1 MCKASIL
8 RRNDVTSSRNTLD
21 QVPDDQTLI
30 DLASSGDSKAFELLL
45 RRYQKLVYNLL
56 FQMVRSHEV
65 AADLTQDSF
74 LKAYKSLRTFR
85 RGANFKPWILKIATN
100 SCLNYV
106 RDNKQISSL
115 DAMLEEE
122 PGMEPVSAIDVER
135 EVELKI
141 SQQELFAA
149 LEQLSSRQRNIFA
162 LRYHNDLSYDDIA
175 TIAGESVPT
184 VKSMLFRVRDKLR
197 RLLADSKGVAG
208 PQLDLKDPKTDFKN
222 QRGEGNE

>member
-1 MCKASIL
+1 
-8 RRNDVTSSRNTLD
+8 VTNSRTFLD
-21 QVPDDQTLI
+21 HQPEDQKLI
-30 DLASSGDSKAFELLL
+30 DLALCGDAKAFEQLL

-106 RDNKQISSL
+106 RDNKQVGSL
-115 DAMLEEE
+115 DAMLEAE
-122 PGMEPVSAIDVER
+122 PGMEPVSSVDVER

-149 LEQLSSRQRNIFA
+149 LEQLSSRQRNIFV

-175 TIAGESVPT
+175 AIAGESVPT
-184 VKSMLFRVRDKLR
+184 VKSMLFRIRDKLR
-197 RLLADSKGVAG
+197 RVLADS
-208 PQLDLKDPKTDFKN
+208 PDPKTDSITRHGGDA
-222 QRGEGNE
+222 Q

>member
-1 MCKASIL
+1 MT
-8 RRNDVTSSRNTLD
+8 NSRTFLD
-21 QVPDDQTLI
+21 HEPDDQNLI
-30 DLASSGDSKAFELLL
+30 DLALCGDAKAFERLL

-56 FQMVRSHEV
+56 FHMVRSHEV

-74 LKAYKSLRTFR
+74 LKAYKSLQMFR
-85 RGANFKPWILKIATN
+85 RGASFKPWILKIATN

-106 RDNKQISSL
+106 RDNKQVSSL
-115 DAMLEEE
+115 DALLEAE

-149 LEQLSSRQRNIFA
+149 LEQLSSRQRNIFV

-175 TIAGESVPT
+175 AIAGESVPT
-184 VKSMLFRVRDKLR
+184 VKSMLFRIRDKLR
-197 RLLADSKGVAG
+197 RVLADS
-208 PQLDLKDPKTDFKN
+208 PDTKTDSITRHGGDA
-222 QRGEGNE
+222 Q

>member
-1 MCKASIL
+1 MT
-8 RRNDVTSSRNTLD
+8 NSRNFLD
-21 QVPDDQTLI
+21 HEPDDQTLI
-30 DLASSGDSKAFELLL
+30 DLAQGGDSKAFERLL

-65 AADLTQDSF
+65 AADLTQDTF
-74 LKAYKSLRTFR
+74 LKAYKSLKVFR

-106 RDNKQISSL
+106 RDNKQVSSL
-115 DAMLEEE
+115 DALLEAE
-122 PGMEPVSAIDVER
+122 PGMEPVSTVHVER

-149 LEQLSSRQRNIFA
+149 LEQLSSRQRNIFV

-175 TIAGESVPT
+175 AIAGESVPT

-197 RLLADSKGVAG
+197 RILADA
-208 PQLDLKDPKTDFKN
+208 PDTKTDSIK
-222 QRGEGNE
+222 RHGGDTNE

>member
-1 MCKASIL
+1 
-8 RRNDVTSSRNTLD
+8 VTSSRIILD
-21 QVPDDQTLI
+21 QEPEDQNLI
-30 DLASSGDSKAFELLL
+30 DLSLCGDTKAFECLL

-85 RGANFKPWILKIATN
+85 RGANFKPWILRIATN

-106 RDNKQISSL
+106 RDNKQVSSL
-115 DAMLEEE
+115 DAMLESE
-122 PGMEPVSAIDVER
+122 PAMEPVSTIDVER

-141 SQQELFAA
+141 SQQELFTA
-149 LEQLSSRQRNIFA
+149 LEQLSSRQRNIFV

-175 TIAGESVPT
+175 TVSGETVQS
-184 VKSMLFRVRDKLR
+184 VKSMLFRIRDKLR
-197 RLLADSKGVAG
+197 KVLAEPSDT
-208 PQLDLKDPKTDFKN
+208 KTDSTTRHGGDL
-222 QRGEGNE
+222 Q